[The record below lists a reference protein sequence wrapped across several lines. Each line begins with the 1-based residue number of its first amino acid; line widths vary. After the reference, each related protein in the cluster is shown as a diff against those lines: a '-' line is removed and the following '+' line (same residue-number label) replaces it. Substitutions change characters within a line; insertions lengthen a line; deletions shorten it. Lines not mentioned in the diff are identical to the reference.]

1 MVSLSLK
8 SKYNS
13 PRNIFKTISVL
24 IAWTIWI
31 LGFFIGT
38 VKGNVPGNQLYK
50 AKNEV
55 VSAVNNSA
63 HLPSS
68 DTDPLQLPEEIEGF
82 VSEAD
87 DESDDEKRE
96 ILTISCLQ
104 PFTLLPTNGTQSVQS
119 FHYRQSRQQ
128 IIAIPLFVLHHSW
141 KSHLG

>member
-13 PRNIFKTISVL
+13 PRNIFKTLSGFIG
-24 IAWTIWI
+24 WTIWI
-31 LGFFIGT
+31 LVFFLGT
-38 VKGNVPGNQLYK
+38 VKGNVPGNQLFK
-50 AKNEV
+50 ATKPV
-55 VSAVNNSA
+55 VAAANNSA

-68 DTDPLQLPEEIEGF
+68 DTDPLQLPEEVEGF

-87 DESDDEKRE
+87 DESDDENRE

-104 PFTLLPTNGTQSVQS
+104 LFTLLPTNGTQSVQS

-128 IIAIPLFVLHHSW
+128 IVAIPLFVLHHSW
-141 KSHLG
+141 KSHLD